1 LIYLVGSIFFSS
13 YLALSF
19 KVVERFNIPVFQAI
33 VFNYITCV
41 ITGSVVNGTF
51 PITQSSFNEPWMMW
65 ALIMGT
71 MFIITFNLIGY
82 TVQKI
87 GVAVTSVAHKLSLV
101 IPFAFSIYLYN
112 ETATWIKIT
121 GVAIALSAVVLT
133 CLPPEK
139 GETPAHKHIS
149 GWMMF
154 LLPAL
159 LFLGSGFVDTM
170 VKYVE
175 QTYLNDLNN
184 NAYLIS
190 AFATAGL
197 IGAILL
203 IGILAAGKQKFD
215 KRSIIAGIAIGIP
228 NYFSIWCLV
237 KVLSLYQ
244 GNSSAIIPINNMSIV
259 LFSSVV
265 AFIVFKEHLSL
276 INWMGIIL
284 AIGAIALIAFG

>member
-1 LIYLVGSIFFSS
+1 LIYLVGSILFSS

-41 ITGSVVNGTF
+41 ITGSVVNGNF
-51 PITQSSFNEPWMMW
+51 PVTQSSFNEPWMKW
-65 ALIMGT
+65 ALIMGA
-71 MFIITFNLIGY
+71 MFIITFNLVGY

-87 GVAVTSVAHKLSLV
+87 GVAVTSVAHKLSLI

-121 GVAIALSAVVLT
+121 GVVVALAAVVLT
-133 CLPPEK
+133 CIPPEK

-149 GWMMF
+149 GLKMF

-190 AFATAGL
+190 AFATAGT
-197 IGAILL
+197 IGLILL
-203 IGILAAGKQKFD
+203 IGMLTTGKQKFD

-265 AFIVFKEHLSL
+265 AFIVFKEHLSV
-276 INWMGIIL
+276 INWLGIIL